1 MYARV
6 GLKVGGMM
14 ITQKDVHNNIV
25 VNASDWQKRYLS
37 LQCGGDVEK
46 IKEVE
51 QTMANMIN
59 GISKALENSGTD
71 YLNKLDL

>member
-1 MYARV
+1 
-6 GLKVGGMM
+6 MM
-14 ITQKDVHNNIV
+14 TTQKDVHNSIV
-25 VNASDWQKRYLS
+25 TNANDWQKRYLS
-37 LQCGGDVEK
+37 LQCGGSVEK

-59 GISKALENSGTD
+59 GISKALKNSETD

>member
-1 MYARV
+1 MV
-6 GLKVGGMM
+6 
-14 ITQKDVHNNIV
+14 TQKDVHNSIV
-25 VNASDWQKRYLS
+25 VNANAWQKRYLS
-37 LQCGGDVEK
+37 LQCGGSVEK

-51 QTMANMIN
+51 QAMANMIN

>member
-1 MYARV
+1 M
-6 GLKVGGMM
+6 KVGGMM

-25 VNASDWQKRYLS
+25 VNASTWQKSYLS
-37 LQCGGDVEK
+37 LQCGGNVEK

-51 QTMANMIN
+51 QTMANIIN
-59 GISKALENSGTD
+59 GISKALKNSGTD

>member
-1 MYARV
+1 
-6 GLKVGGMM
+6 M

-25 VNASDWQKRYLS
+25 VNASVWQKIYLS
-37 LQCGGDVEK
+37 LQCDGNVEK

-51 QTMANMIN
+51 KAMANMIN
-59 GISKALENSGTD
+59 GISKALKNSETD

>member
-1 MYARV
+1 
-6 GLKVGGMM
+6 MM
-14 ITQKDVHNNIV
+14 ITQKDVHNSIV
-25 VNASDWQKRYLS
+25 KNATVWQKGYLS
-37 LQCGGDVEK
+37 LQCDGNVEK

-59 GISKALENSGTD
+59 GISKALKNSGTD

>member
-1 MYARV
+1 
-6 GLKVGGMM
+6 MM
-14 ITQKDVHNNIV
+14 ITQKDVHNSIV
-25 VNASDWQKRYLS
+25 TNANVWQKSYLS
-37 LQCGGDVEK
+37 LQCGGNVEK

-59 GISKALENSGTD
+59 GISKELKNSGTD